1 MKLLYITFCLF
12 PALTCSASKN
22 GKLQSLILLTHNI
35 LLYLLIEIAVTSS
48 KQMSTMVM
56 AMTREIMLSKFTLEQ
71 LGTADSA
78 VATNKLLLV
87 VGAVGFT
94 LITSLLLHS
103 ESSHSK

>member
-1 MKLLYITFCLF
+1 
-12 PALTCSASKN
+12 
-22 GKLQSLILLTHNI
+22 
-35 LLYLLIEIAVTSS
+35 
-48 KQMSTMVM
+48 M

-78 VATNKLLLV
+78 VAANKLLLV